1 MQVRRATVAAAI
13 ALILAGC
20 GAPSSGTPNSV
31 AARTSAGSSP
41 ACITGEPTK
50 GATGA
55 VEQSYEIALSKSEV
69 PSGKATFLVTNVATV
84 PHTFIVLQT
93 DLPADQLPVTAN
105 NTADLESPDIEV
117 IEDVEGVQPCAPQEV
132 DLTLKPGSYVAIC
145 NLPGHYASGMRAAF
159 TVK

>member
-1 MQVRRATVAAAI
+1 MQVRRATATAAI

-31 AARTSAGSSP
+31 AARTSASSTP
-41 ACITGEPTK
+41 ACVAAEPTK

-55 VEQSYEIALSKSEV
+55 IEQSYEIALSNSNV
-69 PSGKATFLVTNVATV
+69 PAGKATFQVTNVATV

-93 DLPADQLPVTAN
+93 ELPADQLPLTAN

-117 IEDVEGVQPCAPQEV
+117 IQDVEGVQPCAPQEV
-132 DLTLKPGSYVAIC
+132 NLTLKPGAYVAIC
-145 NLPGHYASGMRAAF
+145 NLPGHYASGMRAVF